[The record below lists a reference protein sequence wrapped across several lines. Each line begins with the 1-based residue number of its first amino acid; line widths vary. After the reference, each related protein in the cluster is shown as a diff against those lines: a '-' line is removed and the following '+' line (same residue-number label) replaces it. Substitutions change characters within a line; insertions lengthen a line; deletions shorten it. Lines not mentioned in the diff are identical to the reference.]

1 MEPREKDNAVIP
13 RCYEC
18 GRPVFS
24 KRELMYCCVALGQ
37 ATLWGVRLEKD
48 TIRRRP
54 FHRECWQ
61 TRRHRELVAW
71 MVALGILSALILGP
85 ALVNLLR

>member
-1 MEPREKDNAVIP
+1 MEPREKDNAVTP

-24 KRELMYCCVALGQ
+24 KRDLVYCCAALGH
-37 ATLWGVRLEKD
+37 ATLWGMRPEKD
-48 TIRRRP
+48 AIHRRP

-71 MVALGILSALILGP
+71 MVALGILSTLILGP